1 MVCKLDTTKF
11 ITSKLASSEVYI
23 SSKKMKTR
31 TYFQE
36 KLRDHI
42 HDVIYRPTYQGVICR
57 VSFQDFFSKCDQ
69 IRRFLRIWSHLLKKP
84 SMENFIFCAVTSLKS
99 DVSKLKRRVVTVF
112 LENLWSEKFIQKT
125 SSHFKYIWIWIH
137 INNIQTEFPQ
147 SGIYRG

>member
-84 SMENFIFCAVTSLKS
+84 SMEDFIFCAVTSLKS

-112 LENLWSEKFIQKT
+112 LENLWSEGKNL
-125 SSHFKYIWIWIH
+125 FKKLQAISNIYEFEYI
-137 INNIQTEFPQ
+137 
-147 SGIYRG
+147 